1 MNPRTK
7 LALLALVGTCISTR
21 VAIGQPVAEKPD
33 WKVGDHWEYQQTT
46 TVGNQAP
53 TSNAL
58 SRKIEAF
65 LPDDRIEVRSGSGK
79 LEQFDSAMN
88 FMPDG
93 RADAT
98 RIYARYPLK
107 VGAEWTYSMKAGAMD
122 GTENGSVK
130 TVAYESITVP
140 AGTFACYRT
149 DGESNFNNKNYRE
162 RRVWSRWYCPEV
174 KWIAKQRLE
183 TTTFKINT
191 IGGTT
196 VETWE
201 LLKFTSGR

>member
-1 MNPRTK
+1 VKPRISLAF
-7 LALLALVGTCISTR
+7 LALASIGTSTTVAL
-21 VAIGQPVAEKPD
+21 GQPVAERPD
-33 WKVGDHWEYQQTT
+33 WKVGDHWVYQQTT
-46 TVGNQAP
+46 TIGNQPA
-53 TSNAL
+53 TSTTL

-65 LPDDRIEVRSGSGK
+65 LPDDGIQVRFGNGK

-88 FMPDG
+88 LVPDG

-98 RIYARYPLK
+98 RIFAQYPLK
-107 VGAEWTYSMKAGAMD
+107 VGAEWTYATKLSAMQ

-149 DGESNFNNKNYRE
+149 DGESNHNDKNYRE
-162 RRVWSRWYCPEV
+162 HYVWSRWYCPEV
-174 KWIAKQRLE
+174 KWIAKLRME

-201 LLKFTSGR
+201 LVKFTPGG